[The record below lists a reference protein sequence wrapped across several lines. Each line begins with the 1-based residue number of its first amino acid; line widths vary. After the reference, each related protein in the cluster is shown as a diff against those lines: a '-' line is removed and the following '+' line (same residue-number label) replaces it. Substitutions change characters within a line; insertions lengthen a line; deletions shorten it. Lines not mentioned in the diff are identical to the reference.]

1 MNDDLMNKASEG
13 VGAFERVL
21 RGVPGYKGYKEKELR
36 RETDKSMREMMAR
49 QLMDQRDRL
58 SSVQSDLVAGGQ
70 LGLLDNLERTD
81 RKMVLLADRVR
92 TASYGYAPLFDDLR
106 VKEDELDALA
116 AFDETMMGNV
126 SRVASIIDNLTTLAG
141 RPEEDWSEGIRA
153 LSTILD
159 SLNTEFGHRSE
170 VIMQTAPEVPEPGM
184 DIEPADT
191 DQTPE

>member
-184 DIEPADT
+184 EIEPADT